1 MSQTPYENGTFDL
14 LQKEAV
20 GPATVFTTA
29 ACSLLVAAIADF
41 TFWVQK
47 LYFRS
52 PWNKTDQ
59 LMFAML
65 GLAVIFRY
73 TLTDDAHFEWIR
85 NIYAVNLVMFYL
97 RILQLFL
104 VEKHLGPKIIMIR
117 RMVTWFAFTAFNCRL
132 NYCNYFLGRK
142 SNLS

>member
-1 MSQTPYENGTFDL
+1 M
-14 LQKEAV
+14 LQMYHSGFK
-20 GPATVFTTA
+20 
-29 ACSLLVAAIADF
+29 S
-41 TFWVQK
+41 
-47 LYFRS
+47 YFRN

-65 GLAVIFRY
+65 GLAVILRY

-104 VEKHLGPKIIMIR
+104 VEKHLGPKVIMIR
-117 RMVTWFAFTAFNCRL
+117 RMVIKFVSVLYNKCKKLQFIHKLTASDTSKTAKITKR
-132 NYCNYFLGRK
+132 
-142 SNLS
+142 